1 MSAPGSAPRRPFASL
16 VSLAWRESRSTRR
29 RLLLYMSSISLGV
42 AALVAID
49 SFAAN
54 INRSVRAQSRA
65 LVGGDV
71 SFSARQGWTKESDVL
86 FDSLAKAGVAMAR
99 QTSFASMATAVIP
112 GTPLPTPPGDSTAAM
127 PASATLSAV
136 TAPNADSLS
145 PVRNAGGLTRLAQI
159 RAVTERYPLYGE
171 VLTEPAGR
179 WTMLQERPVALV
191 DPALLIALGVSV
203 GDTIALGYARFEVA
217 ASLVSVPGDPGMAAA
232 IGPRVY
238 IADKYVASTK
248 LLSFGSRADNEAFA
262 RLSPGTDAA
271 KWLSSIRPQL
281 DSARVRARTVSESE
295 SSLTESI
302 DQLANFLG
310 IVGIVALLLG
320 GVGVASGVNAWVARK
335 IDIVAVLR
343 CVGATSRQVL
353 LIYATQAALMG
364 LIGATIGAVIGVGIQ
379 LLLPGA
385 LHDVLPLDVQVQL
398 EPVAIATGIGLG
410 VWIALAFALRPLL
423 ALRRISPLQAIRRN
437 VNPPRGK
444 GIDWATWTVNV
455 LIVLT
460 VVAISATRANAPRDV
475 IGFSGGIAAVLVL
488 LLLSAAL
495 LSRIARVSVRPSW
508 PYVVRQGVANLY
520 RPANQTRSVVLSLGF
535 GAFLVTTLYL
545 VQGNLLAQLRI
556 TEEASRGNL
565 IFFDVQ
571 DDQSLGVDSIVKAAA
586 LPVLQRTPIVTM
598 RIAAINGKSVAEL
611 APPRSSDTL
620 PPEGGANARQR
631 RRDEANPDEPR
642 RPSGWAL
649 RREYRSTFR
658 DTLFSAEKLAGGKW
672 FGEIPA
678 LAGKPADEV
687 SLETDIAEGLG
698 VSLGD
703 VITWDVQGV
712 KVPTR
717 VTSFREVNW
726 ARFEPNFYAVFQT
739 RTLLAAPKTYVLL
752 AASEDARA
760 TAQVQSA
767 VVRRYPN
774 VASIDL
780 SLVRKTV
787 GEISRRAS
795 LAIRFLALFALAMG
809 VPVLFSA
816 VAATRRERVREGVL
830 LKTLGATRAQ
840 IGRIL
845 VSEYTVL
852 GALGSLTGL
861 VLSFGGAWAI
871 MTYVFDRPFT
881 AATTQALAIAGA
893 MTLLAVG
900 IGMLSGRDVFKET
913 AMAALREG

>member
-1 MSAPGSAPRRPFASL
+1 MSAAGANSGRSRTSL

-71 SFSARQGWTKESDVL
+71 SFSARQGWTRESDAL
-86 FDSLAKAGVAMAR
+86 FDSLAKAGVTLAR
-99 QTSFASMATAVIP
+99 QTSFASMATAVLP
-112 GTPLPTPPGDSTAAM
+112 GTTLPSPGSSNAALDHGTRNNG
-127 PASATLSAV
+127 AAGAT
-136 TAPNADSLS
+136 ADSLAL
-145 PVRNAGGLTRLAQI
+145 VRGAGGLTRLAQI

-171 VLTEPAGR
+171 VLTEPPGR
-179 WTMLQERPVALV
+179 WALLQERPVALV
-191 DPALLIALGVSV
+191 DPALLIALDVAV
-203 GDTIALGYARFEVA
+203 GDTIALGFAKFEVA

-238 IADKYVASTK
+238 IADKYVERTR
-248 LLSFGSRADNEAFA
+248 LLTFGSRADHEAFA
-262 RLSPGTDAA
+262 RLSPSVDAA
-271 KWLSSIRPQL
+271 KWLAGIRPQL
-281 DSARVRARTVSESE
+281 DSARVRARTVSQSE

-364 LIGATIGAVIGVGIQ
+364 LIGATLGATIGVGIQ
-379 LLLPGA
+379 FLLPR
-385 LHDVLPLDVQVQL
+385 LLRDVLPLDVQVQL

-437 VNPPRGK
+437 VNPPRGR
-444 GIDWATWTVNV
+444 GIDWATWIVNV
-455 LIVLT
+455 LIVVT
-460 VVAISATRANAPRDV
+460 VVGISATRANAPRDV
-475 IGFSGGIAAVLVL
+475 IGFSGGIAGVLVL

-495 LSRIARVSVRPSW
+495 LSRLARLSVRPSW

-545 VQGNLLAQLRI
+545 VQSNLLEQLRV
-556 TEEASRGNL
+556 TEQASRGNL

-571 DDQSLGVDSIVKAAA
+571 DDQSLGVDSLVRAAN

-598 RIAAINGKSVAEL
+598 RIAEINGKTVAEL
-611 APPRSSDTL
+611 APPRASDTL
-620 PPEGGANARQR
+620 PPESGGNTRARQR
-631 RRDEANPDEPR
+631 DAAQSGEPR

-658 DTLFSAEKLAGGKW
+658 DTLFSGEKLAGGKW
-672 FGEIPA
+672 FGGIPA
-678 LAGKPADEV
+678 PAGKPADEV
-687 SLETDIAEGLG
+687 SLETDVAEGLG

-752 AASEDARA
+752 AASDDQRA

-809 VPVLFSA
+809 IPVLFSA

-852 GALGSLTGL
+852 GVLGSFTGL
-861 VLSFGGAWAI
+861 LLSFGGAWAI
-871 MTYVFDRPFT
+871 MTYIFDRPFT
-881 AATTQALAIAGA
+881 AATTQALVIAAA
-893 MTLLAVG
+893 MVLLAVA
-900 IGMLSGRDVFKET
+900 IGLLSGRDVFKET
-913 AMAALREG
+913 AMAALREN

>member
-1 MSAPGSAPRRPFASL
+1 MTDLNRPTGGEQRSSL
-16 VSLAWRESRSTRR
+16 FSLAWRESRSTRR

-49 SFAAN
+49 SFAGN

-71 SFSARQGWTKESDVL
+71 SFSARQGWTKQSDAL
-86 FDSLAKAGVAMAR
+86 FDSLAKAGVVMAR
-99 QTSFASMATAVIP
+99 QTSFASMATASLRGVP
-112 GTPLPTPPGDSTAAM
+112 GTPLPSSP
-127 PASATLSAV
+127 
-136 TAPNADSLS
+136 DSLAS
-145 PVRNAGGLTRLAQI
+145 SAAPTRTTMSAESTVPVRGAGGLTRLAQI
-159 RAVTERYPLYGE
+159 RAVTEAYPLYGE

-179 WTMLQERPVALV
+179 WDELQRRPVALI
-191 DPALLIALGVSV
+191 DPALLIALDVVV
-203 GDTIALGYARFEVA
+203 GDTLTLGYGKFVIA

-238 IADKYVASTK
+238 IADRFVESTK
-248 LLSFGSRADNEAFA
+248 LLTVGSRADYEAFA
-262 RLSPGTDAA
+262 RLEPGVDAA
-271 KWLSSIRPQL
+271 AWLGGLRPVL

-364 LIGATIGAVIGVGIQ
+364 LVGATLGAAIGVGIQ
-379 LLLPGA
+379 FLLPG
-385 LHDVLPLDVQVQL
+385 LLQDVLPLDVTVQL
-398 EPVAIATGIGLG
+398 EPGAIAVGIGLG
-410 VWIALAFALRPLL
+410 VWIALAFALRPLV
-423 ALRRISPLQAIRRN
+423 ALRRISPLQAIRRS
-437 VNPPRGK
+437 VNPPHAA
-444 GIDWATWTVNV
+444 GIDWATWTVN
-455 LIVLT
+455 LFIVLT
-460 VVAISATRANAPRDV
+460 VVGISATRANTPRDV
-475 IGFSGGIAAVLVL
+475 IGFSAGIAGVLVL

-495 LSRIARVSVRPSW
+495 LSRVARLTVRPAW
-508 PYVVRQGVANLY
+508 PYVVRQGIANLY

-545 VQGNLLAQLRI
+545 VQSNLLAQLRI

-571 DDQSLGVDSIVKAAA
+571 DDQSLGVDSIVREAQ
-586 LPVLQRTPIVTM
+586 LPVIQRTPIVTM
-598 RIAAINGKSVAEL
+598 RVAEINGKTVAEL
-611 APPRSSDTL
+611 APRRGSDTL
-620 PPEGGANARQR
+620 PQ
-631 RRDEANPDEPR
+631 DEAAAQRERDARTSDEPR

-649 RREYRSTFR
+649 RREYRSTYR
-658 DTLFSAEKLAGGKW
+658 DTLFTGEVLASGAW
-672 FGEIPA
+672 FGGTPA
-678 LAGKPADEV
+678 PATGPVDEV

-698 VSLGD
+698 VTLGD

-712 KVPTR
+712 PIATR
-717 VTSFREVNW
+717 VTSLREVNW
-726 ARFEPNFYAVFQT
+726 ARFEPNFYAVFQS
-739 RTLLAAPKTYVLL
+739 RTLEKAPKTFVLL
-752 AASEDARA
+752 AASDDERA
-760 TAQVQSA
+760 SALVQSA

-795 LAIRFLALFALAMG
+795 LAIRFLAMFSLAMG
-809 VPVLFSA
+809 IPVLFSA

-845 VSEYTVL
+845 VSEYAVL
-852 GALGSLTGL
+852 GVLGSLSGL
-861 VLSFGGAWAI
+861 LLSFGGAWAI
-871 MTYVFDRPFT
+871 MTYIFDRPFT
-881 AATTQALAIAGA
+881 AATGQALGISFA
-893 MTLLAVG
+893 MMLMAVA

-913 AMAALREG
+913 AMSALREN

>member
-1 MSAPGSAPRRPFASL
+1 MSAASGPDEAAGGGRASL

-49 SFAAN
+49 SFAGN

-71 SFSARQGWTKESDVL
+71 SFSARQGWTKESDAI
-86 FDSLAKAGVAMAR
+86 FDSLVTAGVAMAR
-99 QTSFASMATAVIP
+99 QTSFASMATALVP
-112 GTPLPTPPGDSTAAM
+112 GTSLPSPTGDSSAA
-127 PASATLSAV
+127 AV
-136 TAPNADSLS
+136 TGAAPDSLAL
-145 PVRNAGGLTRLAQI
+145 VRTSGGLTRLAQI
-159 RAVTERYPLYGE
+159 RAVTESYPLYGE

-179 WTMLQERPVALV
+179 WATLQERPVALV
-191 DPALLIALGVSV
+191 DPALLIALDVSV
-203 GDTIALGYARFEVA
+203 GDTITLGYAKFQIA

-248 LLSFGSRADNEAFA
+248 LLTFGSRAEYEAFA
-262 RLSPGTDAA
+262 RLAPGVDAGT
-271 KWLSSIRPQL
+271 WLGGIKTQL
-281 DSARVRARTVSESE
+281 DSARVRSRTVSESE

-364 LIGATIGAVIGVGIQ
+364 FLGATLGAAIGVGIQ
-379 LLLPGA
+379 FLLPR
-385 LHDVLPLDVQVQL
+385 LLSDVLPLDVQVQL
-398 EPVAIATGIGLG
+398 EPKAIATGIGLG
-410 VWIALAFALRPLL
+410 VWIALAFALRPLV

-437 VNPPRGK
+437 VNPPRSK
-444 GIDWATWTVNV
+444 GIDWATWTVN
-455 LIVLT
+455 LFIVLT
-460 VVAISATRANAPRDV
+460 VVGISATRANAPRDV
-475 IGFSGGIAAVLVL
+475 IGFSGGIAGVLVL

-495 LSRIARVSVRPSW
+495 LSRLARLAVRPSW
-508 PYVVRQGVANLY
+508 PYVVRQGIANLY

-545 VQGNLLAQLRI
+545 VQSNLLEQLRV
-556 TEEASRGNL
+556 TEQASRGNL

-571 DDQSLGVDSIVKAAA
+571 DDQSLGVDSIVRAATI
-586 LPVLQRTPIVTM
+586 PVMQRTPIVTM
-598 RIAAINGKSVAEL
+598 RITEINGKSVAEL
-611 APPRSSDTL
+611 APPRRADSLAEDGGGGSRASRRESSD
-620 PPEGGANARQR
+620 
-631 RRDEANPDEPR
+631 PDQPR

-658 DTLFSAEKLAGGKW
+658 DTLFTGETLAGGKW
-672 FGEIPA
+672 FGGIPA
-678 LAGKPADEV
+678 PAGKPADEV
-687 SLETDIAEGLG
+687 SLETDVAEGLG

-712 KVPTR
+712 KIATR

-726 ARFEPNFYAVFQT
+726 ARFEPNFYAVFQS
-739 RTLLAAPKTYVLL
+739 RTLQPAPKTYVLL
-752 AASEDARA
+752 AASDDPRA

-809 VPVLFSA
+809 IPVLFSA

-852 GALGSLTGL
+852 GVLGSLTGL
-861 VLSFGGAWAI
+861 LLSFGGAWAI
-871 MTYVFDRPFT
+871 MTYIFDRPFT
-881 AATTQALAIAGA
+881 AAITQAVVISLA
-893 MTLLAVG
+893 MMLMAVG
-900 IGMLSGRDVFKET
+900 IGLLSGRDVFKET

>member
-1 MSAPGSAPRRPFASL
+1 MSVPGSSPARESQPGGRGSL

-71 SFSARQGWTKESDVL
+71 SFSARQGWTRQTDSL
-86 FDSLAKAGVAMAR
+86 FDSLGKSGVTLAR
-99 QTSFASMATAVIP
+99 ETSFASMATSKSK
-112 GTPLPTPPGDSTAAM
+112 GT
-127 PASATLSAV
+127 
-136 TAPNADSLS
+136 
-145 PVRNAGGLTRLAQI
+145 TRLAQI
-159 RAVTERYPLYGE
+159 RGVTATYPLYGE
-171 VLTEPAGR
+171 VTTEPAGR
-179 WTMLQERPVALV
+179 WNELHERPVAFV
-191 DPALLIALGVSV
+191 DPSLLIALDVAV
-203 GDTIALGYARFEVA
+203 GDTLKLGFAEFEIAG
-217 ASLVSVPGDPGMAAA
+217 SLVNVPGDPGMAAA
-232 IGPRVY
+232 IGPRIY
-238 IADKYVASTK
+238 IADRYLADTK
-248 LLSFGSRADNEAFA
+248 LLTFGSRAEYEAFA
-262 RLSPGTDAA
+262 RLQAGSNAES
-271 KWLSSIRPQL
+271 WLKAIRPLL
-281 DSARVRARTVSESE
+281 DSSRVRARTVSESE

-364 LIGATIGAVIGVGIQ
+364 FLGASIGAALGVGIQ
-379 LLLPGA
+379 FLLPG
-385 LHDVLPLDVQVQL
+385 LLKGTLPLDVQVQL
-398 EPVAIATGIGLG
+398 EPTAIATGIGLG
-410 VWIALAFALRPLL
+410 VWIALAFALRPLV

-437 VNPPRGK
+437 VNPPK
-444 GIDWATWTVNV
+444 GAGFDWAVWMVN
-455 LIVLT
+455 LFIAAT
-460 VVAISATRANAPRDV
+460 VVGISATRANAPREV
-475 IGFSGGIAAVLVL
+475 IGFSAGIAGVLVL
-488 LLLSAAL
+488 LLLSAAI
-495 LSRIARVSVRPSW
+495 LSRVARVSVRAGW

-545 VQGNLLAQLRI
+545 VQSNLLAQLRI

-565 IFFDVQ
+565 LFFDVQ
-571 DDQSLGVDSIVKAAA
+571 DDQGLGVDSIVRASGI
-586 LPVLQRTPIVTM
+586 PVIQRTPIVTM
-598 RIAAINGKSVAEL
+598 RIAMVNGKTVDEL
-611 APPRSSDTL
+611 APRRSADTL
-620 PPEGGANARQR
+620 AEGQGGAQRNAQRQQG
-631 RRDEANPDEPR
+631 DR
-642 RPSGWAL
+642 RPAGWAL

-658 DTLFSAEKLAGGKW
+658 DTLFTGEVVLTGKW
-672 FGEIPA
+672 FGATPPPE
-678 LAGKPADEV
+678 GKPADEV
-687 SLETDIAEGLG
+687 SLESDIADELN
-698 VSLGD
+698 VALGD

-712 KVPTR
+712 RIPTR
-717 VTSFREVNW
+717 VTSIREVNW
-726 ARFEPNFYAVFQT
+726 ARFEPNFYAVFQSKS
-739 RTLLAAPKTYVLL
+739 LEKAPKTYVLL
-752 AASEDARA
+752 AASDDQKAAAR
-760 TAQVQSA
+760 VQSA

-795 LAIRFLALFALAMG
+795 LAIRFLAIFSLAMG
-809 VPVLFSA
+809 IPVLFSA

-852 GALGSLTGL
+852 GVLGSLTGL
-861 VLSFGGAWAI
+861 LLSFGGAWAI
-871 MTYVFDRPFT
+871 MHYVFDRPFT
-881 AATTQALAIAGA
+881 AAIGQALGISAA
-893 MTLLAVG
+893 MMLMAVA

-913 AMAALREG
+913 AMSALRES